1 MRKIRNRIFLQILFP
16 MLAVYGLIV
25 VGAIRYLGDS
35 FRGDALHQKN
45 AAIENL
51 SRGLDDWLLSRVSE
65 LLQLSRIPLF
75 ESPDK
80 EGIQSYMTDWQ
91 DTLSFLYDDLYLVES
106 DGRWWSATG
115 RTGILDDKTYLDRF
129 FKENRLFS
137 YAGPHRY
144 YGDIF
149 SDKFVIGAPIYSSA
163 GKTTGILTAT
173 ISLETLNKTFG
184 FFTFEDFDSWMVV
197 NPESIIILHQDMDM
211 SGHSE
216 KDSYGRIFLE
226 DGSWADQEVFV
237 QIMRNGWKMVTFLS
251 TEVLMA
257 PFHRAL
263 TFVILLAASLVV
275 LVTLV
280 VLMLSAAVSKPI
292 NELTEGVHRIMA
304 GDYSQKIS
312 GKTNDELAD
321 LADSFNRLAS
331 RMVTL
336 RTDDRFSFL
345 GHVAARMAHELRKPL
360 HVIQLAAKALEK
372 DTPDRKRYL
381 DIIDEEIAAADR
393 FVGEILSFSHDESLD
408 KQLYSPESLMS
419 RVVDKFRLLA
429 GELDIPILTETRTT
443 IPQIYMDVMRME
455 EVFSNILQ
463 NAIDAAD
470 ESVNSNSSPMI
481 RITQELTHDSE
492 IHIVVTDSGDGF
504 DEKNIDQ
511 LFDPYFTTREKG
523 TGLGLSLSYRIL
535 MAHGARIELS
545 NTADGHG
552 SVRIVFPV

>member
-1 MRKIRNRIFLQILFP
+1 

-35 FRGDALHQKN
+35 FRDDALQQKN

-65 LLQLSRIPLF
+65 VLQLSRIPLF
-75 ESPDK
+75 ESPGK
-80 EGIQSYMTDWQ
+80 ENIQSYMTDWQ

-149 SDKFVIGAPIYSSA
+149 SDKFVIGAPIFTSE
-163 GKTTGILTAT
+163 GKTASILTAT
-173 ISLETLNKTFG
+173 ISLKTLNKTFG

-197 NPESIIILHQDMDM
+197 NPESIIILHADMDM

-226 DGSWADQEVFV
+226 DGSWGEQEVFV

-251 TEVLMA
+251 SEVLMA
-257 PFHRAL
+257 PFRRVL
-263 TFVILLAASLVV
+263 TFVILLAVSLVV

-372 DTPDRKRYL
+372 DSPDKKRYL
-381 DIIDEEIAAADR
+381 GIIDEEISAADR

-419 RVVDKFRLLA
+419 RVVDKYRLLA
-429 GELDIPILTETRTT
+429 GELDIPILSETRTA

-455 EVFSNILQ
+455 EVFGNILQ
-463 NAIDAAD
+463 NAIDAVD
-470 ESVNSNSSPMI
+470 ESVHSDSPPMI
-481 RITQELTHDSE
+481 RVTQELTHDSE
-492 IHIVVTDSGDGF
+492 IRIIVTDSGDGF
-504 DEKNIDQ
+504 DEKTIDR

-545 NTADGHG
+545 NTVDRHG
-552 SVRIVFPV
+552 SVWIVFPV